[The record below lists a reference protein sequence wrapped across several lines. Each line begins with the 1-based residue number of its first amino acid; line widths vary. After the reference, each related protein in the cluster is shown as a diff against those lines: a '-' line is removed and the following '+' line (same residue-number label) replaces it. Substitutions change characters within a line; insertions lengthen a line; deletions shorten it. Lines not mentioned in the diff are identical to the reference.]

1 MLETPRPECHIHSIS
16 SIGLVDI
23 EFNSPMYIPD
33 FLVDIPTQKELATYQ
48 DWSSTI
54 LEVVVIPS
62 GYESPEKLLIKD
74 FSIESFDEFKLTLQV
89 DFENPNLISNSK
101 MAPDFLK
108 IVLLKPML
116 FVDQINNKTIDEKKP
131 LEHELPS

>member
-1 MLETPRPECHIHSIS
+1 
-16 SIGLVDI
+16 
-23 EFNSPMYIPD
+23 MYIPD

-48 DWSSTI
+48 EWSSTI

-108 IVLLKPML
+108 IVFLKPML
-116 FVDQINNKTIDEKKP
+116 FVDQTNNKSIDGNKP
-131 LEHELPS
+131 LEYELPS